1 MHSSHTK
8 PALRSAADAT
18 PFGMLAACN
27 AIIGI
32 GDHRGGPA
40 LEQMESNEA
49 FAKPSLE
56 LIDLPRASLG
66 LLGIRPRDDT
76 NLQPCR
82 HETSAAGIRHLM

>member
-8 PALRSAADAT
+8 PAFRSAADAT
-18 PFGMLAACN
+18 PFGMLAACS

-49 FAKPSLE
+49 FAKSSLE
-56 LIDLPRASLG
+56 LIDLPRASLVF
-66 LLGIRPRDDT
+66 LSIRPQGDAT
-76 NLQPCR
+76 LQPCR
-82 HETSAAGIRHLM
+82 REMSASGIRNRI